1 MEVVAKMPVTLKERL
16 ELGEELRIPATWDEF
31 VNMLEECEYRIEYDE
46 GEIISF
52 MGYATELHEKLMLK
66 IGALLLALLNEDLFN
81 VYGNNLA
88 LHIPGFKYKY
98 YNADCAVVK
107 GKSERVVLR
116 GEITAVANPILLVE
130 VLSASTK
137 DHDLGRKFRNY
148 RKIPALQQIL
158 FIESTEKLV
167 VSHTRQNETKW
178 LLSEFSADNDLIPV
192 LGEGSIRLGDL
203 YKKIKFEEV

>member
-1 MEVVAKMPVTLKERL
+1 MPVTLKDRL
-16 ELGEELRIPATWDEF
+16 ELGDEF
-31 VNMLEECEYRIEYDE
+31 HFPASWNEFLDMLEVCEYRIEYDE
-46 GEIISF
+46 DEIISF

-66 IGALLLALLNEDLFN
+66 IGALLLAVLNDDLFN
-81 VYGNNLA
+81 VYGSNLA

-98 YNADCAVVK
+98 YNADCAVIK
-107 GKSERVVLR
+107 GKSERVTLR
-116 GEITAVANPILLVE
+116 GEMTAIANPILLVE

-167 VSHTRQNETKW
+167 VSHTRQDRTQW
-178 LLSEFSADNDLIPV
+178 LLSEYSSDDDLIPI
-192 LGEGSIRLGDL
+192 LSEGSIRLGDL
-203 YKKIKFEEV
+203 YKKIEFEEV